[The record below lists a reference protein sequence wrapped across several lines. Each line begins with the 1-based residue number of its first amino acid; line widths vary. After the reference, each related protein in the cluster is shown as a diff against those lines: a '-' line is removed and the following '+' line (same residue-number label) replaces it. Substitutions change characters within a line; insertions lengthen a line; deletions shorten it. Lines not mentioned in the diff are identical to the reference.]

1 MRAAL
6 TIAAKDLR
14 LRIRDRSSFVI
25 GIAAPL
31 GLALILHL
39 IMGGVD
45 DKDFS
50 ARYGVANV
58 DGGEAGDA
66 LGESLRHVDDRIQ
79 VTVGL
84 DEQQARDEVD
94 DGDLDAVFIVPRGYE
109 ASFDPRNAAQPKPLV
124 VVVDPED
131 DIKAEIAR
139 SIGHSFTAFSDAV
152 RLSVAAGLASDP
164 GADPERLAADAQEQ
178 ASPVQLVQLPADDQQ
193 LDITTYLAAG
203 LGVLFSFFLVQFGVR
218 GILEERELG
227 TMRRLLAAPIPR
239 LAITASK
246 ALASVVLGVVALL
259 VLAVS
264 STLIMGAHWGN
275 PIGVVALV
283 VAVVLAAVSI
293 MGVVAGVAKTPETA
307 SNAQTV
313 VAVGLGVLGG
323 SMFPV
328 SRGEGLLSKLSVLT
342 PHHWFLQGLG
352 AASADDLGAVVG
364 PVLVLLVFSL
374 VVGSIGAVVLSRRV
388 EEA

>member
-14 LRIRDRSSFVI
+14 LRIRDRSSFII

-39 IMGGVD
+39 VMGGVTD
-45 DKDFS
+45 EDFS
-50 ARYGVANV
+50 AHYGVANV
-58 DGGEAGDA
+58 DGGAAGEG
-66 LGESLRHVDDRIQ
+66 LGEGLAHVDDRIE
-79 VTVGL
+79 VTTGL
-84 DEQQARDEVD
+84 TEAEARKQVD
-94 DGDLDAVFIVPRGYE
+94 DGDLDAAFIVPRGYE
-109 ASFDPRNAAQPKPLV
+109 ASFDPRSAAEPKPLV

-131 DIKAEIAR
+131 DITAEIAR
-139 SIGHSFTAFSDAV
+139 SIGRSFSATSQAV
-152 RLSVAAGLASDP
+152 RLSVAASLASDP
-164 GADPERLAADAQEQ
+164 SADIQRLAAEAQQ
-178 ASPVQLVQLPADDQQ
+178 QRSPVQLVQLPADDHQ
-193 LDITTYLAAG
+193 LDTTTYLAAG

-218 GILEERELG
+218 GVLEERQLG

-239 LAITASK
+239 LAITSAK
-246 ALASVVLGVVALL
+246 ALTSVVLGVVALL

-264 STLIMGAHWGN
+264 STLIMGADWGN
-275 PIGVVALV
+275 PVGVVALV

-293 MGVVAGVAKTPETA
+293 MGVVTGVAKTPEAAA
-307 SNAQTV
+307 SAQSV
-313 VAVGLGVLGG
+313 VAVGLGILGG

-364 PVLVLLVFSL
+364 PVLVLLLFAV
-374 VVGSIGAVVLSRRV
+374 VVGGVGGVVLMRRV